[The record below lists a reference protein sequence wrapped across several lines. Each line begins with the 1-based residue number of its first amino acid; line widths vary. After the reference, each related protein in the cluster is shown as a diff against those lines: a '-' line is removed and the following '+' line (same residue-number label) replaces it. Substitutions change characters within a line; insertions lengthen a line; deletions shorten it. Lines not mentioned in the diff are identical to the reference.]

1 MKWSTSFL
9 SNFNVHVNHMLI
21 LKKCADSDSVRLEWG
36 LRFCV
41 SNKLL
46 GDASIRFMNF
56 TFSNM
61 EFFIIFMILKFT
73 KGVSINYYLLAHAE
87 CGVWHIIGIPV
98 FIAEM

>member
-46 GDASIRFMNF
+46 GDASIKFMNF
-56 TFSNM
+56 TFSNKN
-61 EFFIIFMILKFT
+61 ILHRQQPYT
-73 KGVSINYYLLAHAE
+73 KLLKVMAPAS
-87 CGVWHIIGIPV
+87 CTYVIY
-98 FIAEM
+98 